1 MQLIAAIAPV
11 VDELVVFQRRPNW
24 CAPLHNAPITDDE
37 MASIKARYDEIF
49 EQCSKTAG
57 GFIHGMDPRLTT
69 EVPEEER
76 YAFYDELY
84 AAPGFRIWLG
94 NFRDVLM
101 DETANAEFTEYMAD
115 KIRSRVHDPAVAE
128 KLIPKDH
135 GFGSRR
141 VPMETRYYEAYNLP
155 HVHLVDINDT
165 PIECVTETGIR
176 TSERDYDVDLI
187 VYATGFDAVTGA
199 FDRIEFIGVDG
210 VTLKEKW
217 AHEPVSHFGLMTHG
231 FPNLFM
237 LAGPQSGS
245 GNTNFGRGVEDAVFW
260 MSDLLAYL
268 RDHGTTRMENTV
280 EAEQAWQEHV
290 RAMYDML
297 LLRNTKSW
305 FTGYNSNV
313 PGHEADVARCDGSA
327 RVPVVDDGPGDGV
340 RRRLLV
346 DVLPGD
352 VPVREG
358 RVAPGERDGDGL
370 RAGHDA
376 PGGHDRPDRVGT
388 AEQAGERVGAVH
400 ERERARLVEIGRAH
414 V

>member
-1 MQLIAAIAPV
+1 
-11 VDELVVFQRRPNW
+11 
-24 CAPLHNAPITDDE
+24 
-37 MASIKARYDEIF
+37 
-49 EQCSKTAG
+49 
-57 GFIHGMDPRLTT
+57 
-69 EVPEEER
+69 VPEEER

-260 MSDLLAYL
+260 MSDLLVYL

-313 PGHEADVARCDGSA
+313 EGRDTIRY
-327 RVPVVDDGPGDGV
+327 VVYNGGAPRY
-340 RRRLLV
+340 RRRLAECAAK
-346 DVLPGD
+346 DYEGFVL
-352 VPVREG
+352 
-358 RVAPGERDGDGL
+358 
-370 RAGHDA
+370 
-376 PGGHDRPDRVGT
+376 T
-388 AEQAGERVGAVH
+388 
-400 ERERARLVEIGRAH
+400 
-414 V
+414 